1 MKIFSIIVCYNP
13 DFDRLNNLLKKLN
26 DSDLGIILI
35 DNGSNSIKKYDDFI
49 FDNFFLIKSIDNSGI
64 AHAQN
69 LGILKAIELNAD
81 SIIFFDQDSTIDNSF
96 IDSLIYDFKKVEST
110 FNDFAAIG
118 PRFLDEKKG
127 FYFPAL
133 KFNKSG
139 LIDKISV
146 ENIKSPIEVS
156 FLISSGTLVSI
167 NALKDIGLMRDEFFI
182 DFVDTEW
189 CFRALSKGYKLFM
202 SEKAI
207 MKHSIGDDTLRI
219 ANFNIPVH
227 SGFRRYYRIRN
238 LFFMWKMPYVP
249 RILVIKL
256 MITNFGIQILLLLTR
271 NNKADY
277 IKYYIK
283 AIRDGLKQSKNYRV

>member
-1 MKIFSIIVCYNP
+1 MILVSIVTFNPLIHKVLNIVESLKNYDYRIIIV
-13 DFDRLNNLLKKLN
+13 
-26 DSDLGIILI
+26 
-35 DNGSNSIKKYDDFI
+35 
-49 FDNFFLIKSIDNSGI
+49 DNFSDNQLEFKEVISGHSEIKFISLSN
-64 AHAQN
+64 N
-69 LGILKAIELNAD
+69 LGIAYGQNIAINYAYENKFD
-81 SIIFFDQDSTIDNSF
+81 YIIFFDQDSF
-96 IDSLIYDFKKVEST
+96 INNSLISNLLFEFSNLSLSHNV
-110 FNDFAAIG
+110 AAIG
-118 PRFLDEKKG
+118 PRFIDEKKG

-133 KFNKSG
+133 KFNKNG
-139 LIDKISV
+139 LIDKVSV
-146 ENIKSPIEVS
+146 ENIKSPMEVS

-167 NALKDIGLMRDEFFI
+167 NALRDIGLMRDEFFI

-207 MKHSIGDDTLRI
+207 MKHSIGDDTLKI

-249 RILVIKL
+249 KILVIKL
-256 MITNFGIQILLLLTR
+256 MITNFGIQILLLLTK